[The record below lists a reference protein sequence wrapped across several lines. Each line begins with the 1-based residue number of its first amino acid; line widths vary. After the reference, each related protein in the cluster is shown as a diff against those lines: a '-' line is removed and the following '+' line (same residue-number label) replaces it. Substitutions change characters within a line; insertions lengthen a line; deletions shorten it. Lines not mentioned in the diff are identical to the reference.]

1 MKNRISFYTLVL
13 GFFLF
18 LGVETIQAQ
27 PQTLAVVTDT
37 ITNTEVDTVAL
48 SYVLDAKGD
57 VYDVSYQIVARQL
70 SGTTNLTAKHI
81 VSNSLTGTNWTI
93 TTDSLDLDGAS
104 NGVITVRDV
113 PNARAGLR
121 IVGTGTQS
129 TEYKIYT
136 RLVRRE

>member
-37 ITNTEVDTVAL
+37 ITNGEVDTVAL
-48 SYVLDAKGD
+48 AYVLDAKGD
-57 VYDVSYQIVARQL
+57 KYDVSYQVVARQL
-70 SGTTNLTAKHI
+70 SGTTNLTCKSML
-81 VSNSLTGTNWTI
+81 SNALTGNVWTV
-93 TTDSLDLDGAS
+93 TTDSLDLDGSS
-104 NGVITVRDV
+104 NGLLQLSNL
-113 PNARAGLR
+113 PNARSALQ
-121 IVGTGTQS
+121 ITGTGTQS